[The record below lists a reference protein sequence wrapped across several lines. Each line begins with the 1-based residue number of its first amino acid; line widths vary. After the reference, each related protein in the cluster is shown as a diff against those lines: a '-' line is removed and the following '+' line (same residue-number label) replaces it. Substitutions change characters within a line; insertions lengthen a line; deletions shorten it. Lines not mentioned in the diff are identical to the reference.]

1 MEIQDVPNYALQ
13 AMVMKFLIW
22 NDIYNHENDNEMKN
36 IIIEYF
42 IDEGIENPVEH
53 FTEIHKMA
61 VSMATSALTLLNV
74 YIKTTLYYSSR
85 NILNRVIDMLKI
97 KYSEK
102 LIRLYQEYQSAKV
115 ENNRIPNLRDL
126 CAHAGRPLP

>member
-53 FTEIHKMA
+53 FTKIHKMA

-74 YIKTTLYYSSR
+74 YIKTTSYYSSC
-85 NILNRVIDMLKI
+85 NILNRVIDKLKI

-102 LIRLYQEYQSAKV
+102 LIRLYQEYQSAK
-115 ENNRIPNLRDL
+115 ENKYK
-126 CAHAGRPLP
+126 